1 MTPGQLDNPNCSTC
15 DTEMNLTVLIPPVRE
30 SMYGLKVY
38 NCPKCGRSEDY
49 LVTLPS
55 KAA

>member
-1 MTPGQLDNPNCSTC
+1 
-15 DTEMNLTVLIPPVRE
+15 MNLTVLIPPVRE

-38 NCPKCGRSEDY
+38 TCPKCGRSEDY